1 MSDDDLRRLC
11 ETLADSIMSRLS
23 GPTQSHECPLA
34 EPEAAKKH
42 DKHHDYIDV
51 VMAREAERT
60 AVRRAVIE
68 KSLAGLVWSG
78 VVALGAAVWA
88 YMKDHL
94 K

>member
-1 MSDDDLRRLC
+1 MALTDDDLHRLA
-11 ETLADSIMSRLS
+11 EIIEANRA
-23 GPTQSHECPLA
+23 HACPLT
-34 EPEAAKKH
+34 EPEAREKH
-42 DKHHDYIDV
+42 ERHHNYIDV
-51 VMAREAERT
+51 VMQRESERT

-78 VVALGAAVWA
+78 MVAFGAAIWT

>member
-1 MSDDDLRRLC
+1 MALTDDDLHRLA
-11 ETLADSIMSRLS
+11 EIIKANRA
-23 GPTQSHECPLA
+23 HACPLA
-34 EPEAAKKH
+34 ETEERVKH

-78 VVALGAAVWA
+78 MVALGAAVWA
-88 YMKDHL
+88 YIKDHL